1 MGGREES
8 QQLFCRRSKLLGKDV
23 FSPPSIFAAFA
34 SWYCLFSATEKKWIK
49 LCCKRTRNE
58 IWHLLTGQRDFIL
71 LFPKG
76 ERSGKLS
83 SSSSTKICAWKKEEK
98 GALTLFAQPLSCFP
112 LPWCNDTKEEE
123 RHKRTRPRPA
133 MTLMHV
139 DIAISVLIFNAP
151 SPLSFFFPLLMQ
163 LVSDKRR
170 RRCPMPF
177 LAEWKKGTLKQ
188 PSATEEAFSL
198 FFRPDFCSG

>member
-1 MGGREES
+1 MRYGICWPDKEISFSFFPRESGQES
-8 QQLFCRRSKLLGKDV
+8 CHHLLPQRFV
-23 FSPPSIFAAFA
+23 
-34 SWYCLFSATEKKWIK
+34 LEKKK
-49 LCCKRTRNE
+49 KRELWRYLHNRY
-58 IWHLLTGQRDFIL
+58 HV
-71 LFPKG
+71 
-76 ERSGKLS
+76 SLS
-83 SSSSTKICAWKKEEK
+83 LGVTIQKKK
-98 GALTLFAQPLSCFP
+98 
-112 LPWCNDTKEEE
+112 NVTKE
-123 RHKRTRPRPA
+123 HVCHPRPA